1 MLFWQQKEARRVAK
15 IDKWTDKE
23 SLKQIEAWAA
33 ECTDKELA
41 DRIGI
46 TRSTLAKWRRDNSDI
61 SDAVTRGRADVR
73 ACADVEKSLLQRAL
87 GYTTKVSKPMKMKHI
102 EYDANGKRIREE
114 EEIVMVEEEQHVP
127 ADVGAIRFYL
137 TNRAPERWQNKVEM
151 ETEIHADGFED
162 YLMKREAEGAGSGY

>member
-1 MLFWQQKEARRVAK
+1 MAK
-15 IDKWTDKE
+15 IDRWTDKE
-23 SLKQIEAWAA
+23 SLKQIETWAA

-46 TRSTLAKWRRDNSDI
+46 TRSTLAKWRKENSDI
-61 SDAVTRGRADVR
+61 SDAVSRGRADVR

-87 GYTTKVSKPMKMKHI
+87 GGTVKIRKAMKLRHVKYDDNGRRVS
-102 EYDANGKRIREE
+102 EE
-114 EEIVMVEEEQHVP
+114 EEIVMVEEEQYVP

-162 YLMKREAEGAGSGY
+162 YLVKRELEGTGSGY

>member
-1 MLFWQQKEARRVAK
+1 MAK
-15 IDKWTDKE
+15 IDKWTDRE

-41 DRIGI
+41 DRMGI
-46 TRSTLAKWRRDNSDI
+46 SRSTLAKWMKEKSDI
-61 SDAVTRGRADVR
+61 SDSVTRGRADVR

-87 GYTTKVSKPMKMKHI
+87 GGTVRIKKAMKIRHV
-102 EYDANGKRIREE
+102 EYDDNGRRVSEN
-114 EEIVMVEEEQHVP
+114 EEIVMVEEEQYVP

-151 ETEIHADGFED
+151 ETEIHAEGFED
-162 YLMKREAEGAGSGY
+162 YLIKRELEGTGSGY